1 MIDKNDELTQE
12 QVFNLYSFYSMLYYL
27 QAQKFNGKQKLEELG
42 YGTKECVGANKFIV
56 REELID
62 YYNKNVNSYEERNL
76 FSKVIDWADRNK
88 TENFLKQLKRSEK
101 FEDVVKKFF
110 LDNYSIDIGFF
121 HGKEQYIGESKV
133 GIEIK
138 NDRKSEKTGNYA
150 IECYEKLNR
159 TNKQWVESGILKED
173 NTEYFFMGHGL
184 NELSEYKIFKK
195 ATLLNIWEHREQY
208 IKDKK
213 IRVYSENEHGTSK
226 GYLILKNS
234 IEEFEESI
242 DIVVSYIRDNYPE
255 SVVI

>member
-1 MIDKNDELTQE
+1 MINKHEELTQE
-12 QVFNLYSFYSMLYYL
+12 QVFNLYSLYSMLYYL
-27 QAQKFNGKQKLEELG
+27 QTQEFNGKLKLMELG
-42 YGTKECVGANKFIV
+42 YSTKEYVEAKKFIV

-101 FEDVVKKFF
+101 FEVAVKNFF

-121 HGKEQYIGESKV
+121 HGKEQYMGESKV

-138 NDRKSEKTGNYA
+138 NDRMSEKTGNYA
-150 IECYEKLNR
+150 IECYEKLNGF
-159 TNKQWVESGILKED
+159 NKQWVKSGILKED
-173 NTEYFFMGHGL
+173 NTEYFFMGYGS
-184 NELSEYKIFKK
+184 NELLQYKIFKK
-195 ATLLNIWEHREQY
+195 ATLLNVWYHREQY

-213 IRVYSENEHGTSK
+213 IREYSENDHGTSK

-242 DIVVSYIRDNYPE
+242 DIVVSFIRNNYPD
-255 SVVI
+255 SVIK